1 MKRKLDK
8 NFSYTLDGYME
19 AKEYLQRKG
28 RGTDFNQNKLTGMEL
43 VGEANKLIKEEQRS
57 TNIFYSVKSYSINAI
72 KFLRKKMTYRI
83 HTISGI
89 ICLAFL

>member
-1 MKRKLDK
+1 MKRKLNK
-8 NFSYTLDGYME
+8 NFSYTLDGYIE

-28 RGTDFNQNKLTGMEL
+28 RVNALNQNKLTGMEL

-57 TNIFYSVKSYSINAI
+57 INILYSVKSYSLNAI

-83 HTISGI
+83 RTISGI
-89 ICLAFL
+89 ICIAFL